1 MRWLL
6 VALGIAGCNPI
17 EELPPDQVCKD
28 VGYSIAN
35 RTQDCTGD
43 LDLTRARYDLFK
55 ARYRCLVQSVESDPI
70 DEYYVCPVKLRELS
84 CEQVAA
90 YGDDLDQWLYT
101 DVVCG
106 DFLDHQDGT
115 AWDYSRFGANG
126 GAGGAAGSAGMSAG
140 GTGG

>member
-43 LDLTRARYDLFK
+43 LDLTRARLNQLQASYNYHVALASLRK
-55 ARYRCLVQSVESDPI
+55 AIGQADT
-70 DEYYVCPVKLRELS
+70 YVS
-84 CEQVAA
+84 
-90 YGDDLDQWLYT
+90 G
-101 DVVCG
+101 
-106 DFLDHQDGT
+106 
-115 AWDYSRFGANG
+115 
-126 GAGGAAGSAGMSAG
+126 
-140 GTGG
+140 